1 MTKMSLISSNLDE
14 VTNIERIFKELLS
27 FIDNN
32 IDSKILQKA
41 NDVTTFLHKSFTDLD
56 IITKNQ
62 IAQKSEIY
70 IHPSFKPLTL
80 NVKKAIEIVNK
91 FEMVPPSGAAGSTGK
106 GFKPQDMKGAGLGN
120 QQSNPGAAMS
130 GGYMS
135 GNDAQGGVPGIEIDP
150 FTGIPYYDPNKA
162 G

>member
-1 MTKMSLISSNLDE
+1 MTKMSLINSNLE
-14 VTNIERIFKELLS
+14 EIRNIERIFEELLQ

-32 IDSKILQKA
+32 VDSKILQKA

-91 FEMVPPSGAAGSTGK
+91 FEMVPPSGAAGGSAAKPISGIK
-106 GFKPQDMKGAGLGN
+106 GGAAAGYSSGNEAGGN
-120 QQSNPGAAMS
+120 Q
-130 GGYMS
+130 
-135 GNDAQGGVPGIEIDP
+135 GIEIDP
-150 FTGIPYYDPNKA
+150 FTGIPYYDAN
-162 G
+162 

>member
-1 MTKMSLISSNLDE
+1 MTKMSLINSNLE
-14 VTNIERIFKELLS
+14 EIRNIERIFEELLQ

-32 IDSKILQKA
+32 VDSKILQKA

-80 NVKKAIEIVNK
+80 NVKKAVEIVNK
-91 FEMVPPSGAAGSTGK
+91 FEMVPPSGTGGGSKSTGK
-106 GFKPQDMKGAGLGN
+106 PVPGMVG
-120 QQSNPGAAMS
+120 GAA
-130 GGYMS
+130 GGYSS
-135 GNDAQGGVPGIEIDP
+135 GNEG
-150 FTGIPYYDPNKA
+150 
-162 G
+162 

>member
-1 MTKMSLISSNLDE
+1 MTKMSLISSNLE
-14 VTNIERIFKELLS
+14 EIKNIERIFQELLQ
-27 FIDNN
+27 FIDHN

-91 FEMVPPSGAAGSTGK
+91 FEMVPPSGSAG
-106 GFKPQDMKGAGLGN
+106 
-120 QQSNPGAAMS
+120 
-130 GGYMS
+130 
-135 GNDAQGGVPGIEIDP
+135 
-150 FTGIPYYDPNKA
+150 
-162 G
+162 

>member
-1 MTKMSLISSNLDE
+1 MIQSNLDE
-14 VTNIERIFKELLS
+14 IRNIEKIFEELLS
-27 FIDNN
+27 FIDTN

-62 IAQKSEIY
+62 IAQKGDIY

-91 FEMVPPSGAAGSTGK
+91 FEMIPPSGTSVAKSVTA
-106 GFKPQDMKGAGLGN
+106 
-120 QQSNPGAAMS
+120 
-130 GGYMS
+130 
-135 GNDAQGGVPGIEIDP
+135 
-150 FTGIPYYDPNKA
+150 
-162 G
+162 

>member
-1 MTKMSLISSNLDE
+1 MTKSSLIQSNLDE
-14 VTNIERIFKELLS
+14 IKNIERIFEELLS

-62 IAQKSEIY
+62 IAQKGDIY

-91 FEMVPPSGAAGSTGK
+91 FEMIPPQGAAVGK
-106 GFKPQDMKGAGLGN
+106 SMQAAVKPMLGPT
-120 QQSNPGAAMS
+120 QMRTSSADK
-130 GGYMS
+130 
-135 GNDAQGGVPGIEIDP
+135 GNDTTANNNGRMTP
-150 FTGIPYYDPNKA
+150 TS
-162 G
+162 

>member
-1 MTKMSLISSNLDE
+1 MTKMSLINSNFE
-14 VTNIERIFKELLS
+14 EIKNIERIFEELLQ

-32 IDSKILQKA
+32 VDSKILQKA

-91 FEMVPPSGAAGSTGK
+91 FEMVPPSGAAV
-106 GFKPQDMKGAGLGN
+106 
-120 QQSNPGAAMS
+120 
-130 GGYMS
+130 S
-135 GNDAQGGVPGIEIDP
+135 GNSNIKPILMPLPSSNIKGLAYGGNSAGA
-150 FTGIPYYDPNKA
+150 TG
-162 G
+162 

>member
-1 MTKMSLISSNLDE
+1 MTKMSLINSNLE
-14 VTNIERIFKELLS
+14 EIKNIERIFEELLQ

-91 FEMVPPSGAAGSTGK
+91 FEMIPPSGAA
-106 GFKPQDMKGAGLGN
+106 
-120 QQSNPGAAMS
+120 S
-130 GGYMS
+130 GG
-135 GNDAQGGVPGIEIDP
+135 GKV
-150 FTGIPYYDPNKA
+150 
-162 G
+162 